1 MPPHGG
7 APSWEP
13 PGGIL
18 DLWRFYIMKKKIL
31 VVFLICCMFLGVAS
45 PAFAADSLPP
55 LPSLRDGGYIIGTE
69 RLSGDLVFLT
79 WDSFIKVY
87 YDTDGGVLVFNG
99 DDPNNGR
106 YTVSTRTLSDDGSE
120 WANASSFKLGGSIG
134 DKTYY
139 FTNPVDGNVLIKDQ
153 NGLVFFSAP
162 LLLNLGI
169 MEVKMSPLANQ
180 VVGMIQTLLPYG
192 ISCLALLISLP
203 LLSKV
208 LRRFL
213 N

>member
-1 MPPHGG
+1 
-7 APSWEP
+7 
-13 PGGIL
+13 
-18 DLWRFYIMKKKIL
+18 MKKKIL
-31 VVFLICCMFLGVAS
+31 IVFLICCMFLGVAS
-45 PAFAADSLPP
+45 PALAADSLPP
-55 LPSLRDGGYIIGTE
+55 LPTLRDGGYIIGSN
-69 RLSGDLVFLT
+69 RISGDTVFLT
-79 WDSFIKVY
+79 WDSFITVY
-87 YDTDGGVLVFNG
+87 YDTDDLTLTFNG

-106 YTVSTRTLSDDGSE
+106 YYISIYTLSDDGLN
-120 WANASSFKLGGSIG
+120 WGNASSITVGGSIG
-134 DKTYY
+134 NKTYS
-139 FTNPVDGNVLIKDQ
+139 FINPVDGNVLIKDQ

-203 LLSKV
+203 LLSNL
-208 LRRFL
+208 LRKFL